1 MDERVTASVRRKYD
15 RNARFFDRMDRM
27 VQDDWRRQV
36 TARATGR
43 VLEVGVGTGKN
54 LPFYRSETTAKVTG
68 IDLSPGM
75 LSVARGKR
83 CPVPQ
88 ELVEMDAQR
97 MAFPD
102 GIFDAVVATCVF
114 CTVPDPV
121 AGLREVRR
129 VCRPGGRIILMEHV
143 RVDKPI
149 IGRLMDVLDPLI
161 VWLMGTHINRRTVE
175 NVRRAGLTIERIE
188 KLKGDLV
195 LLIEAAP

>member
-1 MDERVTASVRRKYD
+1 MDEGVTASVRRKYD

-36 TARATGR
+36 TARATGE

-54 LPFYRSETTAKVTG
+54 LPFYRSDTTEKVTG

-75 LSVARGKR
+75 LSVARGKG

-102 GIFDAVVATCVF
+102 GSFDAVVATCVF

-129 VCRPGGRIILMEHV
+129 VCRPGGRIVLMEHV

-149 IGRLMDVLDPLI
+149 IGRLMDALDPLV

-188 KLKGDLV
+188 RLNGDLV
-195 LLIEAAP
+195 LQIEAVP

>member
-36 TARATGR
+36 TARATGN

-54 LPFYRSETTAKVTG
+54 LPFYQSETTVKVTG

-75 LSVARGKR
+75 LSVARGKG

-88 ELVEMDAQR
+88 DLVEMDAQR

-102 GIFDAVVATCVF
+102 GSFDTVVATCVF

-129 VCRPGGRIILMEHV
+129 VCRPGGRIVLMEHV

-149 IGRLMDVLDPLI
+149 IGRLMDALDPLV

-188 KLKGDLV
+188 RLKGDLV
-195 LLIEAAP
+195 LLIEAVP